1 MFGFTKEQ
9 VQDFKTRYNK
19 NQRKL
24 ATGIEIKPK
33 GRPRKSTGDGPLCSI
48 FDLIFNRTENRPLV
62 FMPFA
67 LCLIL
72 FNLRQYIVNKPF

>member
-9 VQDFKTRYNK
+9 VQVFKTRYNK

-33 GRPRKSTGDGPLCSI
+33 VRLRKSTGDGEWACINTEEPSPCVQGTEKHRRTVPLCS
-48 FDLIFNRTENRPLV
+48 PS
-62 FMPFA
+62 A
-67 LCLIL
+67 LM
-72 FNLRQYIVNKPF
+72 